1 VKAAP
6 ENEDWRR
13 KYFDT
18 LRTVEEEKRQF
29 QAIESVLK
37 RLTGRLC
44 IASMGQ
50 TTELDDE
57 IKQLQTAIR
66 REAKSEELE
75 KFATSITEAINKL
88 DERSPATQKPSAV
101 AMAPNEPM
109 PQVLVNDERIRSVLS
124 MLLVELRRDPEL
136 TIRSDELDGRLAK
149 SMTREQLPDVL
160 SSLTEL
166 VGLRI
171 KHIER
176 AKQEVEALLGHMV
189 GKLDEISRFVIEQGN
204 NHTESRAS
212 SEALNTQLAGEMKAM
227 GESVDRAAD
236 LLQIRT
242 QVRQRLDSIDKY
254 LKDFQQ
260 REVSRADA
268 MKARND
274 QMQARVAELEAEAK
288 RLQTQLQDEQRLA
301 TMDALTKVPNRLA
314 YEKRME
320 EELQRFKRFKQP
332 VCVAVWD
339 VDHFKKVND
348 TFGHRAGDRVLAA
361 VAESLSSRLRST
373 DFLARYGGE
382 EFVMLLCGTPIDAAL
397 KVMDGMRESISQLK
411 LHFRGTPLSV
421 TISSGVSILNL
432 NDSAAS
438 VFERADQALYKAK
451 EAGRNRCTQG

>member
-1 VKAAP
+1 MKAAP

-18 LRTVEEEKRQF
+18 LRVVEEEKRQF

-50 TTELDDE
+50 TTELDNE
-57 IKQLQTAIR
+57 IKQLQAAIR
-66 REAKSEELE
+66 REAKSDELE
-75 KFATSITEAINKL
+75 KFATSITEVINRL
-88 DERSPATQKPSAV
+88 DERTAAPETKSTV
-101 AMAPNEPM
+101 AAPKESLSE
-109 PQVLVNDERIRSVLS
+109 VLENDERIRSVLS
-124 MLLVELRRDPEL
+124 MLLVELRHDPQL
-136 TIRSDELDGRLAK
+136 TILSDELDSRLAK

-176 AKQEVEALLGHMV
+176 AKQEVEALLDQMV
-189 GKLDEISRFVIEQGN
+189 GKLDEISRFVVEQGN
-204 NHTESRAS
+204 SHSELRAS
-212 SEALNTQLAGEMKAM
+212 SETLNTHLVGEMKAM

-236 LLQIRT
+236 LVQIRT
-242 QVRQRLDSIDKY
+242 QVRERLDSIDKY
-254 LKDFQQ
+254 LKEFQQ
-260 REVSRADA
+260 REQSRAVA
-268 MKARND
+268 VKARND
-274 QMQARVAELEAEAK
+274 QMQARMVELEAEAK
-288 RLQTQLQDEQRLA
+288 RLQSQLQDEQRLA
-301 TMDALTKVPNRLA
+301 TMDVLTKVPNRLA

-397 KVMDGMRESISQLK
+397 KVMEGMRDSISQLK

-421 TISSGVSILNL
+421 TISSGVALLSA

-451 EAGRNRCTQG
+451 QAGRNQCLAG